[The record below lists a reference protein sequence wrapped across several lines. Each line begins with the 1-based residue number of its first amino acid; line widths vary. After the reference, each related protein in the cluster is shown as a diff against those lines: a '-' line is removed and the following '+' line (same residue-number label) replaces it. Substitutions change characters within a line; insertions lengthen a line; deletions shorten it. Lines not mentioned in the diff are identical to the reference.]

1 MRGDEAVARWR
12 KSLALP
18 EKHGIRKWV
27 SAGVCAL
34 VDRHWDQIA
43 RTADGFHV
51 SSQED
56 ADFLAERY
64 SVPRARIG
72 MITQGVPEV
81 FRQTEVAPL
90 TAERVNR
97 ILYVGQYAFFKAP
110 MILAEAVSII
120 LNKRPAATMTW
131 VCSREHHAD
140 ARRLLDE
147 KIRPR
152 VTFLDWMPQDELIRV
167 FDEHGIFLFSSFF
180 EGFGKTPLEA
190 MVRGLCVVATATGGM
205 RDYIEDGVSGRLTPV
220 GQPQAMASPHWN

>member
-1 MRGDEAVARWR
+1 
-12 KSLALP
+12 
-18 EKHGIRKWV
+18 
-27 SAGVCAL
+27 
-34 VDRHWDQIA
+34 
-43 RTADGFHV
+43 
-51 SSQED
+51 
-56 ADFLAERY
+56 
-64 SVPRARIG
+64 

-120 LNKRPAATMTW
+120 LGKRPAATMTW

-140 ARRLLDE
+140 ARALLDK

-152 VTFLDWMPQDELIRV
+152 VTLLDWMPQDELIRV

-220 GQPQAMASPHWN
+220 GQPQAMASAALELMGDPERARKMSSAARSAALDHSWDRCARDATAFYESLLRQKAAGHE